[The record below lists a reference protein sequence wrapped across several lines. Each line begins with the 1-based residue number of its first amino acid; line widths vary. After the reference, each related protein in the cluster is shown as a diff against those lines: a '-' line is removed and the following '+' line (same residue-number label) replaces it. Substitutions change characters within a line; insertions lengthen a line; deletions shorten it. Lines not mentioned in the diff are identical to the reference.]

1 MNTDSNIDKID
12 VEELLKDYRV
22 FNIEV
27 FVSYLRDV
35 WRVYIYL
42 NKDLAQRSDEKSKGI
57 NKITFSKVKFII

>member
-27 FVSYLRDV
+27 FISYLRDV
-35 WRVYIYL
+35 WRVYI
-42 NKDLAQRSDEKSKGI
+42 I
-57 NKITFSKVKFII
+57 

>member
-22 FNIEV
+22 FNIEN

-35 WRVYIYL
+35 WRV
-42 NKDLAQRSDEKSKGI
+42 
-57 NKITFSKVKFII
+57 